1 MSFLSAPVLLIL
13 FLFSIGVSVIYLMRK
28 KREAWREERRRQV
41 MQVQSTDTYRIARA
55 RLNARRMGR
64 HLGRHEPDDP
74 LQVMFGVDVPT
85 EFKPQK
91 HGRNKFN

>member
-1 MSFLSAPVLLIL
+1 MSFLSAPALLIF
-13 FLFSIGVSVIYLMRK
+13 FLFSIGVSVIYFMRK

-64 HLGRHEPDDP
+64 HLGRREQEDP

-85 EFKPQK
+85 EFRPQ
-91 HGRNKFN
+91 GSRRNKFN